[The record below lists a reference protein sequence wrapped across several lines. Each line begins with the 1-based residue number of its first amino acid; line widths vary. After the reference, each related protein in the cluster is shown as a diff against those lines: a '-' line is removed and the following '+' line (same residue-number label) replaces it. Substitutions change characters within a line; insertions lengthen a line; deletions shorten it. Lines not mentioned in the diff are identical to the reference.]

1 MFRNMSASRD
11 NKYYDLLGVQRNA
24 TDDEIKKSY
33 RKLAMKHHPDR
44 NPNNKE
50 ENETKFKEISTAY
63 EVLKDKEKRKL
74 YDEMGEEGIKNM
86 NGGGGGGN
94 PFDIF
99 ENIFGGRGGFGGGG
113 GGFSRSHRVRR
124 GKDRVEELPIELE
137 DLYNNTVKKIDIKQ
151 KVICLDCTGSGAK
164 SSSYIKEC
172 TGCGGK
178 GMVMKIINIGPCM
191 MQQATAR
198 CDKCM
203 GQGRM
208 VDPAGICGICKGN
221 KIVVKNKVIN
231 LPIEKGMKDKKRI
244 TIPDL
249 AHHDPNA
256 DEQGDLILIINI
268 LEHPKFKRQGFNLII
283 DKNILLSEALCGVK
297 FKLYHLDARELII
310 KTDAIIKPNEEYK
323 ISKEGLAKD
332 NYNYGDLII
341 RFNIVF
347 PDSLSNERKHYLNK
361 ILPVKKD
368 DETYKESS
376 EIKFLENAGER
387 MYMEEVNLNGAQE
400 QPEQEGVECVQQ

>member
-1 MFRNMSASRD
+1 MPTTRD
-11 NKYYDLLGVQRNA
+11 NKYYDLLGIQRDA
-24 TDDEIKKSY
+24 TDDDIKKSY

-44 NPNNKE
+44 NPNDKE
-50 ENETKFKEISTAY
+50 VNEKKFKEISTAY
-63 EVLKDKEKRKL
+63 EVLKDKEKRQL
-74 YDEMGEEGIKNM
+74 YDQMGEEGVKNM
-86 NGGGGGGN
+86 GSGGGGGGSN

-99 ENIFGGRGGFGGGG
+99 GNIFGGRGRGG
-113 GGFSRSHRVRR
+113 GGFSRSQRVRR

-151 KVICLDCTGSGAK
+151 KVICLDCTGTGAK
-164 SSSYIKEC
+164 NASYIKEC
-172 TGCGGK
+172 TGCGGN
-178 GMVMKIINIGPCM
+178 GMVMKIINIGPGM
-191 MQQATAR
+191 MQQATAM

-203 GQGRM
+203 GQGKM
-208 VDPAGICGICKGN
+208 VDPNGICVQCKGN
-221 KIVVKNKVIN
+221 KIVIKNKVIN
-231 LPIEKGMKDKKRI
+231 LPIEKGIKDKKRI

-249 AHHDPNA
+249 SHHDPNA

-268 LEHPKFKRQGFNLII
+268 LEHPKFKRQGFNLIV

-297 FKLYHLDARELII
+297 FKLYHLDSRELII

-323 ISKEGLAKD
+323 ISKEGLSKD
-332 NYNYGDLII
+332 NHTYGDLII

-347 PDSLSNERKHYLNK
+347 PDVLSIERKHYLNK

-368 DETYKESS
+368 DETYKETS

-387 MYMEEVNLNGAQE
+387 MFMEEVNLNTEE

>member
-1 MFRNMSASRD
+1 MFRNMSTSRD

-50 ENETKFKEISTAY
+50 DNEKKFKEISTAY

-113 GGFSRSHRVRR
+113 GFSRSQRVRR

-151 KVICLDCTGSGAK
+151 KVICLDCRGTGAK
-164 SSSYIKEC
+164 DPSYIKEC

-178 GMVMKIINIGPCM
+178 GMVMKIINIGPGM

-208 VDPAGICGICKGN
+208 VDPAGICEKCKGN
-221 KIVVKNKVIN
+221 KIVIKNKVIN

-332 NYNYGDLII
+332 NYNYGDLIV

>member
-1 MFRNMSASRD
+1 MFQNSKCD
-11 NKYYDLLGVQRNA
+11 NKLYDILGVSKESS
-24 TDDEIKKSY
+24 DSDIKKAY
-33 RKLAMKHHPDR
+33 RKKAMKYHPDKST
-44 NPNNKE
+44 PDNKADN
-50 ENETKFKEISTAY
+50 ENKFKSVSHAY
-63 EVLKDKEKRKL
+63 DVLKDSEKRAK
-74 YDEMGEEGIKNM
+74 YDRFGEEGLQGIGGFEGGDPFDM
-86 NGGGGGGN
+86 FQSFFGGGGS
-94 PFDIF
+94 PF
-99 ENIFGGRGGFGGGG
+99 GGFGGGG
-113 GGFSRSHRVRR
+113 RRSQQVRR
-124 GKDRVEELPIELE
+124 ADDRVEEIHIELE
-137 DLYNNTVKKIDIKQ
+137 DIYNKVTKKIDIKQ
-151 KVICLDCTGSGAK
+151 KVICLDCRGTGAK
-164 SSSYIKEC
+164 DPSYIKEC
-172 TGCGGK
+172 TACGGK
-178 GMVMKIINIGPCM
+178 GMILKIINIGPGM

-203 GQGRM
+203 GQGKI
-208 VDPAGICGICKGN
+208 VDPAGICEKCKGN
-221 KIVVKNKVIN
+221 KIVIKNKVIN

-297 FKLYHLDARELII
+297 FKLYHLDGRELII

-332 NYNYGDLII
+332 NYNYGDLIV

-361 ILPVKKD
+361 ILPIKKD
-368 DETYKESS
+368 DETDKENS
-376 EIKFLENAGER
+376 EIKFLENNGER
-387 MYMEEVNLNGAQE
+387 MYMEEVNLNDPQE
-400 QPEQEGVECVQQ
+400 QSEQEGVECVQQ